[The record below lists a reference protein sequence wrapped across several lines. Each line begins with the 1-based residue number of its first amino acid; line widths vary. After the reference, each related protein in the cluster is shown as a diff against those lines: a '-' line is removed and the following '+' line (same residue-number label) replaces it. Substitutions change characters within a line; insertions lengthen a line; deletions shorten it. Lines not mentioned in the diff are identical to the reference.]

1 MSDEQTITATGRKLK
16 PKLVTHVSLVERGAN
31 GSPIKILKEQQPM
44 QINLNAI
51 RKTTDPAPTAKAIL
65 VEKDSIDKY
74 RDILKAAGFDIDNP
88 PNGREDHGG
97 TVVFKFETFN
107 EADISPVRMADDLAF
122 VVDKSFSPWNGP
134 MQFSEQIKAEGFYPS
149 LYIASEVLVESIM
162 DAARR
167 EDMAT
172 PTDLRREVGE
182 IVKQFSEYATGLAG
196 ALPREAFTVMKSLG
210 LAFDTPENQMKREL
224 EGQAAVY
231 GTGAAPAAAPAA
243 AAPTGEPATPAGE
256 PDPAA
261 AAAEPGAAAAPAT
274 TTAATCEPAPA
285 APATGQPAAPA
296 APAAPPA
303 APAPAPA
310 EPAAAAPAAPAA
322 AAPVPAGTVDPAAAA
337 AAAQPAA
344 PAAAPPAAAPAPAA
358 AAAPAA
364 PATAAPAT
372 ATVAKSDTDAVASA
386 VLAAITPTL
395 NAMNT
400 KIDGFGEKVDAVE
413 DSVATTQK
421 TLRGTVS
428 STPGSDPEHG
438 TETNSERSV
447 ETMGDDFWTSGGGS
461 FGSLTGQT
469 KH

>member
-1 MSDEQTITATGRKLK
+1 
-16 PKLVTHVSLVERGAN
+16 
-31 GSPIKILKEQQPM
+31 M

-51 RKTTDPAPTAKAIL
+51 RKTSDPAPTAKAIL

-107 EADISPVRMADDLAF
+107 EAEISPVRMADDLAF

-231 GTGAAPAAAPAA
+231 GTGAAPAEPAPAAPAA
-243 AAPTGEPATPAGE
+243 AAPAGEPATPAGE
-256 PDPAA
+256 PAPAA
-261 AAAEPGAAAAPAT
+261 AAAEPGAAATPAT
-274 TTAATCEPAPA
+274 QPAATCEPAPA

-296 APAAPPA
+296 AEPAPA
-303 APAPAPA
+303 APAA
-310 EPAAAAPAAPAA
+310 PAAAEPAA

-337 AAAQPAA
+337 AAAAQPAA
-344 PAAAPPAAAPAPAA
+344 PAAAPPAPAPAAAAPAPAA
-358 AAAPAA
+358 AAPAA
-364 PATAAPAT
+364 PAAAAPAT